1 MDFSTVFSHEWN
13 PGLQD
18 TFSFAQNISH
28 PFILAVDSGV
38 PVLCGAPSLPVMCLV
53 WPRGPRG
60 PRGREPEQRWA
71 LGNVTSA
78 QGPSSLPVSVLLLVF
93 SMLHRC
99 SNAFRSIFLPTSPA
113 SGKLC
118 EFEHFFFFLFF
129 LNAEKKSLH
138 SHNKNKSVLYF
149 TIYFKY
155 FHYEAFMSPTGS
167 RRITTFSK
175 DQRRQGFA

>member
-118 EFEHFFFFLFF
+118 EFEHFFFFFSSMQKKKVFILIIKISLFCI
-129 LNAEKKSLH
+129 LQYISNISTMKH
-138 SHNKNKSVLYF
+138 S
-149 TIYFKY
+149 
-155 FHYEAFMSPTGS
+155 
-167 RRITTFSK
+167 
-175 DQRRQGFA
+175 